1 MVGDACL
8 DVVGAKRQLGCPEV
22 MGSTQDPDV
31 GRIAG
36 PSEGDRDAVVELEH
50 AAGVAALAIL
60 PDPRTAP
67 AISRDHD
74 SLRLLRDVR
83 RIRRWPRR
91 SAGTFRPSETFLL
104 DLREQEINR
113 ALHDRAEVSGRMVM
127 GEEVAEAFELV
138 VKGLARDESNLELV
152 GRWRWRWCGDGGRS
166 WRSRSRRGE
175 RELGT
180 CSG

>member
-1 MVGDACL
+1 LLAMVGDACL

-67 AISRDHD
+67 ALSRDHD
-74 SLRLLRDVR
+74 SLR
-83 RIRRWPRR
+83 
-91 SAGTFRPSETFLL
+91 
-104 DLREQEINR
+104 LREQEINR